1 MVRDFSILVYNLLL
15 GLHIYRMAR
24 AGETE
29 VFLNI
34 PRVGRCYTYSNA
46 RSDFI
51 RGDYR
56 YFIRDEPVY
65 VGRFVERWMGG
76 SGDGRGWRHTFN
88 RDGVEHTI
96 YEKYDC
102 EAMFFEAPC
111 IDRAVRS
118 KGRNQAVRN
127 VYERRTGRSAAP
139 GAGPANI
146 IRSFGGIYTPKGS
159 WGGTRSKRSK
169 KNNRKTRSRN

>member
-1 MVRDFSILVYNLLL
+1 MT
-15 GLHIYRMAR
+15 R

-29 VFLNI
+29 VFFNI
-34 PRVGRCYTYSNA
+34 PRVGKCYRYSNA

-65 VGRFVERWMGG
+65 VGRFVESWVIGT
-76 SGDGRGWRHTFN
+76 GDGRTDAYKFN
-88 RDGVEHTI
+88 LDGAERIIVPKSFESVP
-96 YEKYDC
+96 
-102 EAMFFEAPC
+102 MFFEAPC
-111 IDRAVRS
+111 IDRAIRS